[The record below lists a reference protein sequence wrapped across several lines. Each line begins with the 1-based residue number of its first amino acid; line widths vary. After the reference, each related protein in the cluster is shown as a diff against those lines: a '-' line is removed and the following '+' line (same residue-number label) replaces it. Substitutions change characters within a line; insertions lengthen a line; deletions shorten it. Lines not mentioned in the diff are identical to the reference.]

1 MTEKTV
7 FVTGIWKSGNHLV
20 YSALNTLGIEGPFN
34 GIAANLLFGR
44 GAAAKR
50 LLRGSAS
57 GIDVGLETEARVR
70 PGYIHHS
77 LRKLRG
83 KIVGGHAA
91 FSPEL
96 LALLRAQSVHMIV
109 IRRDPR
115 DILVSFADWIDG
127 RPDYFM
133 YPDFAGLSR
142 EQKVARLIRG
152 GAGSGY
158 TLRPFSEV
166 LTRAEGWRT
175 AGKDVLSVS
184 FEDLIGPKGD
194 GTAERQ
200 AATVAAICRH
210 LGRPV
215 PDDPELIE
223 RIYGGSL
230 TFNKG
235 RTQRWRELQGADLR
249 NEITA
254 CLAPHLARW
263 DYDLEP
269 PESADTDGGAARGKA

>member
-1 MTEKTV
+1 MTKKTV

-34 GIAANLLFGR
+34 GIAAHLLFGR
-44 GAAAKR
+44 GKTAKR
-50 LLRGSAS
+50 LLRGSVS
-57 GIDVGLETEARVR
+57 GVDVGLETEARVR
-70 PGYIHHS
+70 PGYILHS
-77 LRKLRG
+77 LGKLRG

-96 LALLRAQSVHMIV
+96 LALLRAQSVNMIV

-133 YPDFAGLSR
+133 HPDFAGLTR

-158 TLRPFSEV
+158 ILRPFGEV
-166 LTRAEGWRT
+166 LTRAEGWLT
-175 AGKDVLSVS
+175 AGDDVLKVS
-184 FEDLIGPKGD
+184 FEDLVGPKGG
-194 GTAERQ
+194 GTLDRQ
-200 AATVAAICRH
+200 ATAVAKICRH

-215 PDDPELIE
+215 PDDPKLIE

-235 RTQRWRELQGADLR
+235 RSQRWRDLKGH
-249 NEITA
+249 EIQA
-254 CLAPHLARW
+254 EIAECLAPHLSQWGYGDSPR
-263 DYDLEP
+263 LTP
-269 PESADTDGGAARGKA
+269 SDGAGSHGQA